1 MARGWPQHHSLK
13 GRPMS
18 GSISSVTS
26 AANAAAAAMST
37 TAAASSASGTT
48 TAAVGNIA
56 LQQLGSNF
64 NDFLSLLTTQLQN
77 QDPTSPMDTNQF
89 TSELVQF
96 TGVQQQVATNS
107 SLTQLIALQ
116 QTSQVLQSSDLV
128 GKPITVSSN
137 ELSLQN
143 STAAVTFQGNAGE
156 QIGIAVVNSAG
167 APIVDVTATAAA
179 GTNTWQWNGLDNNG
193 NQVPDGTYRV
203 AVETLASNGGT
214 PVAVPYDVIG
224 TATGV
229 SSNGTT
235 SQLAIGALSVPFSAI
250 VSVGDN

>member
-1 MARGWPQHHSLK
+1 
-13 GRPMS
+13 MS
-18 GSISSVTS
+18 GSITSVAS
-26 AANAAAAAMST
+26 AANAAAAAIST
-37 TAAASSASGTT
+37 TGTASTSGTT
-48 TAAVGNIA
+48 TAAVGNVA

-77 QDPTSPMDTNQF
+77 QDPTSPMDTNEF

-128 GKPITVSSN
+128 GKPVTVSSN

-143 STAAVTFQGNAGE
+143 SNAEVTFQGTAGQ

-167 APIVDVTATAAA
+167 TPIIDATGTATA
-179 GTNTWQWNGLDNNG
+179 GTNVWTWNGLDNNG
-193 NQVPDGTYRV
+193 NQVPDGAYRV

-224 TATGV
+224 NVTGV

-235 SQLAIGALSVPFSAI
+235 SQLAIGALSVPFSSI
-250 VSVGDN
+250 VSVGNN

>member
-1 MARGWPQHHSLK
+1 
-13 GRPMS
+13 MS
-18 GSISSVTS
+18 GSVSPLTS
-26 AANAAAAAMST
+26 AANAAAAAL
-37 TAAASSASGTT
+37 SASGTQT
-48 TAAVGNIA
+48 SSSGTATAQLGNTA

-107 SLTQLIALQ
+107 SLSTLIGLQ

-128 GKPITVSSN
+128 GKTVSVTSTQ
-137 ELSLQN
+137 LSLQN
-143 STAAVTFQGNAGE
+143 SSAKITFQGNAG
-156 QIGIAVVNSAG
+156 QQVGIAVVN
-167 APIVDVTATAAA
+167 AA
-179 GTNTWQWNGLDNNG
+179 GTPVADATVTETAGTNSWSWNGLDNAG
-193 NQVPDGTYRV
+193 NQMPDGTYRV
-203 AVETLASNGGT
+203 AVEGLSSNGGT
-214 PVAVPYDVIG
+214 PVAVPYTVVG

-235 SQLAIGALSVPFSAI
+235 SQLALGALNVPFSS
-250 VSVGDN
+250 VLSVGNN